1 MIQAN
6 QNTYTD
12 LDVSKGVSIY
22 CIMQLLYQLSRV
34 ENRGLM
40 EDWKELIVSKK
51 AKKKQISS
59 IKRSSKLEKWNKSCN
74 FQIKIS

>member
-59 IKRSSKLEKWNKSCN
+59 IKRSSKLEK
-74 FQIKIS
+74 

>member
-34 ENRGLM
+34 ENRGLT
-40 EDWKELIVSKK
+40 EDW
-51 AKKKQISS
+51 
-59 IKRSSKLEKWNKSCN
+59 
-74 FQIKIS
+74 